1 VGVIPCVPWIMA
13 VACGSYSMCSL
24 DYGMVYNVVFFGQT
38 FHVHTCIVFETF
50 SDTAP
55 SSREILTLIQNV
67 VILALSTQIR

>member
-1 VGVIPCVPWIMA
+1 
-13 VACGSYSMCSL
+13 MCSL

>member
-1 VGVIPCVPWIMA
+1 
-13 VACGSYSMCSL
+13 MCSL

-67 VILALSTQIR
+67 VILALSTQIK